1 VIVAIDD
8 AADSRVADYVG
19 LRDGRT
25 AAPIFIA
32 EGITVLERL
41 LRSPYPV
48 RSVFVSER
56 KLARVEPLVAELD
69 VPVYVA
75 DDHVL
80 KATVG
85 FDLHRGVVAAA
96 SRLPLPSP
104 GELLRGSQRVAVLEG
119 LNDLENLGS
128 LFRNAA
134 AFGIDAVLLDPRT
147 VDPLYRRIVRV
158 SLGHVL
164 NIPFARVEPWPK
176 GLDAVRA
183 AGFTVLALTPEATA
197 TPIGELAAA
206 PPERVAFV
214 LGAEG
219 PGLSDAALAAAD
231 HRVRIPMTDTVDSVN
246 VATAAA
252 LAFSAFFNI

>member
-1 VIVAIDD
+1 VIVPIDD

-104 GELLRGSQRVAVLEG
+104 GELLRGRS
-119 LNDLENLGS
+119 S
-128 LFRNAA
+128 
-134 AFGIDAVLLDPRT
+134 
-147 VDPLYRRIVRV
+147 
-158 SLGHVL
+158 
-164 NIPFARVEPWPK
+164 
-176 GLDAVRA
+176 
-183 AGFTVLALTPEATA
+183 A
-197 TPIGELAAA
+197 TPPRSASTRCCSTRAPSTRSIGASCGS
-206 PPERVAFV
+206 R
-214 LGAEG
+214 
-219 PGLSDAALAAAD
+219 S
-231 HRVRIPMTDTVDSVN
+231 
-246 VATAAA
+246 ATC
-252 LAFSAFFNI
+252 